1 MRIVIIGQSNF
12 ARDVYLGLKEDGHEI
27 VGVYTVPD
35 QHNREDALATAAAND
50 NVPVFKLSR
59 WRVKGKPI
67 PEVFEQYKQ
76 LKAEL
81 NVLPFCTQFIPM
93 EVIEYP
99 KHQSI
104 IYHPSL
110 LPKHRGAS
118 SINWTLIHGD
128 TKSGFTVFWADD
140 GLDEGPIL
148 LQKECE
154 VGINDTIESLYN
166 RFLYPAGVE
175 GVREAVD
182 LIATGRAP
190 RLPQPEEG
198 ASYEPLLNKK
208 EHTLIR
214 WKELSGMQVHNFI
227 RGMDKVP
234 GATIILNEEEVKVY
248 SCSIMYDPLPSS
260 RTEVKVEGMSRSGLV
275 TSRGLVLFGNDG
287 RPVLVKKIQRSSGRM
302 INASQYGKDDVSK
315 EIELSE
321 QEKQFVKDLQSVW
334 SSILKTEVEPDT
346 DFFKSGAGSMDVT
359 RLVAEVAEVCDV
371 EMENED
377 VYMNTTFDDFS
388 KAVVLRF
395 RGEGGSTPAL
405 VFDPIRV
412 KVSQKV
418 TVSFPNEL
426 FINNQFVKSSSNK
439 KLAIINPNDESA
451 ICQVECASRQDVD
464 RAVEAAQE
472 AFEEGEWRKMSARD
486 RGQLLY
492 RLADLMEKNKEELA
506 VIESIDSGAVY
517 TLALKTHIGMSIQT
531 FRYFAGWCDK
541 IHGLTI
547 PISDARPNKN
557 LSFTKR
563 EPIGVC
569 GIITPWNYPLMM
581 VAWKSAACLAAGNTI
596 VLKPAQVSPLTALK
610 LAELTVQAGFPPGVF
625 NVVPGTGS
633 ECGQAIVE
641 HPKIRKLGF
650 TGSTPVGKMIMKGC
664 AESNVKK
671 VSLELGG
678 KSPLIIFADTDLDKA
693 VRQSMGGVFFN
704 KGENC
709 IAAGRIFVEETI
721 HDRFLKKVVQETKK
735 IVIGNPL
742 DRSTAHGYV
751 YSLSL
756 TLFFLHLPPETLL

>member
-1 MRIVIIGQSNF
+1 MRIVIIGQSVF
-12 ARDVYLGLKEDGHEI
+12 ARDVYSGLKEDGHEI

-35 QHNREDALATAAAND
+35 SNNREDALATIASSD

-59 WRVKGKPI
+59 WRMKGKPI
-67 PEVFEQYKQ
+67 PEVLEQYQK
-76 LKAEL
+76 LKADL

-99 KHQSI
+99 VHQSI

-110 LPKHRGAS
+110 LPRHRGAS

-128 TKSGFTVFWADD
+128 TRTGFTVFWADD

-154 VGINDTIESLYN
+154 VGVNDTIETLYN

-175 GVREAVD
+175 GVREAVG
-182 LIATGRAP
+182 LISTGRAP
-190 RLPQPEEG
+190 RMVQPTEG
-198 ASYEPLLNKK
+198 ASYEPMLNKK
-208 EHTLIR
+208 ELTFIP
-214 WKELSGMQVHNFI
+214 WKDLSGTQVHNWI

-234 GATIILNEEEVKVY
+234 GATTVLNGEEVKLF
-248 SCSIMYDPLPSS
+248 SSTIMYDPIPSS
-260 RTEVKVEGMSRSGLV
+260 VIEVKVEGMSRSGLV
-275 TSRGLVLFGNDG
+275 TTRGLIVFGNDG
-287 RPVLVKKIQRSSGRM
+287 KPVLVKKIQRSSGKM
-302 INASQYGKDDVSK
+302 INANSYGKDEESK

-321 QEKQFVKDLQSVW
+321 TEKQFVKQIQSIW
-334 SSILKTEVEPDT
+334 TSILKIDVESET

-359 RLVAEVAEVCDV
+359 RLVAEVSEVCEIELD
-371 EMENED
+371 NED
-377 VYMNTTFDDFS
+377 VYMNTTFEDFS
-388 KAVVLRF
+388 KVVILRS
-395 RGEGGSTPAL
+395 RGEGLGSSNL
-405 VFDPIRV
+405 IFDPIRI
-412 KVSQKV
+412 KISEKV

-426 FINNQFVKSSSNK
+426 FINNQFVKSSK
-439 KLAIINPNDESA
+439 KKRLDIVNPNDESI
-451 ICQVECASRQDVD
+451 ICQVECASKEDVNK
-464 RAVEAAQE
+464 AVEAAQE
-472 AFEEGEWRKMSARD
+472 AFEEGEWRRMSARD
-486 RGQLLY
+486 RGELLY

-506 VIESIDSGAVY
+506 TIESIDSGAVY

-547 PISDARPNKN
+547 PINDARPRKN
-557 LSFTKR
+557 MSFTKR

-633 ECGQAIVE
+633 ECGQAIVD
-641 HPKIRKLGF
+641 HPGIRKLGF

-678 KSPLIIFADTDLDKA
+678 KSPLIIFADTDLDRA

-709 IAAGRIFVEETI
+709 IAAGRIFVEEFI
-721 HDRFLKKVVQETKK
+721 HDRFLNKVVTETKK
-735 IVIGNPL
+735 ITIGNPL
-742 DRSTAHGYV
+742 DRSTSHGYV
-751 YSLSL
+751 YIQ
-756 TLFFLHLPPETLL
+756 EGERK